1 MLAKP
6 DKRGVSF
13 NLIGFLFFAS
23 QFFIFFCYVHILNII
38 APCGTSNKNNNYM
51 MMGKKKKEET
61 KWDEIDVIIM
71 LDCFSPRIIGFKL
84 FMKSKHNYCKVRFD
98 F

>member
-1 MLAKP
+1 MMLAKP

-13 NLIGFLFFAS
+13 NLVFFSLHPFFFFLA
-23 QFFIFFCYVHILNII
+23 I

-51 MMGKKKKEET
+51 MMGEKKKER

>member
-1 MLAKP
+1 
-6 DKRGVSF
+6 
-13 NLIGFLFFAS
+13 
-23 QFFIFFCYVHILNII
+23 
-38 APCGTSNKNNNYM
+38 
-51 MMGKKKKEET
+51 MMGEKKKKKKEET